1 MGKPYEKDW
10 RYLLLKSWC
19 DKTVRSLFSKID
31 SEGIENLPKDG
42 AVLLAPNH
50 CNTLMDA
57 LVVLQDRKDPTLFG
71 ARADVFRKPILNRFL
86 RFLRILPL
94 PRGRDGMQ
102 EVLNNRQTM
111 DEVTEALEHGLPYA
125 SFCEGTHRP
134 KHSLL
139 PFKKGIVR
147 TALLAH
153 ARFGDSR
160 PVYIVPMGL
169 EYEDYYRLQT
179 PLQIRYGEPI
189 NVSAFVTSHPDMG
202 EAEVYR
208 TLLAQLKER
217 ISGLITCLPDDET
230 YDGRWALTKIEGQE
244 AAMAADEAL
253 IEEAAAFDRERKAR
267 RLSMWSFGQN
277 HPAFWTVFK
286 AVLCLLLLP
295 VFLICAVMSAPMWI
309 LSEHIVRGLKDKA
322 FTRTARFGVKLAM
335 TPLMVIIWALVFLLW
350 LPFKQTDV
358 LFLLAIFSHRIFY
371 SGMNEARMLI
381 SDIRLLFGHKDLKE
395 QYASLRKK
403 AGALITKNQDTEV

>member
-10 RYLLLKSWC
+10 RYLLLKNWC
-19 DKTVRSLFSKID
+19 DRTVRSLFSKID
-31 SEGIENLPKDG
+31 SEGIENLPRDG

-71 ARADVFRKPILNRFL
+71 ARADVFRKPLLNRFL
-86 RFLRILPL
+86 RFLRILPI
-94 PRGRDGMQ
+94 PRVRDGLQ

-111 DEVTEALEHGLPYA
+111 DEVIESLEHGLPYA

-134 KHSLL
+134 MHSLL

-153 ARFGDSR
+153 ARFGDR
-160 PVYIVPMGL
+160 KPVYIVPMGL

-189 NVSAFVTSHPDMG
+189 NVSAFVAAHPGMG
-202 EAEVYR
+202 EAEIYR
-208 TLLAQLKER
+208 TLLAQLREK
-217 ISGLITCLPDDET
+217 IAGLITWLPDDET
-230 YDGRWALTKIEGQE
+230 YDGRWALTKIESRE
-244 AAMAADEAL
+244 AAMAADAAL

-267 RLSMWSFGQN
+267 RLSLWSFGQS
-277 HPAFWTVFK
+277 HPGFWTAFK
-286 AVLCLLLLP
+286 ALLCLLLLP
-295 VFLICAVMSAPMWI
+295 FFLFCTVVSAPMWI
-309 LSEHIVRGLKDKA
+309 LSEYLVHGLKDKA
-322 FTRTARFGVKLAM
+322 FARTARFGVKLAM
-335 TPLMVIIWALVFLLW
+335 TPLMVIIWALVFFLC
-350 LPFKQTDV
+350 LPFKLAFI
-358 LFLLAIFSHRIFY
+358 LFLLACGSHRFFY
-371 SGMNEARMLI
+371 AGMNEARILF

-395 QYASLRKK
+395 RYARLCEK
-403 AGALITKNQDTEV
+403 AKALTTNNQEPEI

>member
-10 RYLLLKSWC
+10 RYLLLKNWC
-19 DKTVRSLFSKID
+19 DRTVRSLFNKID

-42 AVLLAPNH
+42 AILLAPNH

-94 PRGRDGMQ
+94 PRGRDGLQ
-102 EVLNNRQTM
+102 AVLNNRQTM
-111 DEVTEALEHGLPYA
+111 DEVIETLEHGMPYC

-139 PFKKGIVR
+139 PLKKGIVR
-147 TALLAH
+147 TALQAH
-153 ARFGDSR
+153 ARFGNSK

-189 NVSAFVTSHPDMG
+189 NISAFVTAHPEMG

-208 TLLAQLKER
+208 TLLTQLRER
-217 ISGLITCLPDDET
+217 IAGLITCLPDDET
-230 YDGRWALTKIEGQE
+230 YEGRWALTKIESQE

-253 IEEAAAFDRERKAR
+253 IQEAAAFDRERKAR
-267 RLSMWSFGQN
+267 GLSMWSFEGSR
-277 HPAFWTVFK
+277 PVFWTVLE
-286 AVLCLLLLP
+286 ALLCLILLP
-295 VFLICAVMSAPMWI
+295 AFLFCAVASAPMWI
-309 LSEHIVRGLKDKA
+309 LSEYLVHGLKDKA

-335 TPLMVIIWALVFLLW
+335 TPLMVIIWALVLFLC
-350 LPFKQTDV
+350 LPFTQAFI
-358 LFLLAIFSHRIFY
+358 LFLLSAISHRIFY
-371 SGMNEARMLI
+371 SGMNEARILL

-395 QYASLRKK
+395 RYARLSQAAAAVLRH
-403 AGALITKNQDTEV
+403 